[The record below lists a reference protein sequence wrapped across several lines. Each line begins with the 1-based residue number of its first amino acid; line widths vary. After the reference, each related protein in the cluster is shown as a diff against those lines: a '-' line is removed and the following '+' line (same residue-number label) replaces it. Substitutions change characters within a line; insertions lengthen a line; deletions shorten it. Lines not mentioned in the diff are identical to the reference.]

1 MVVAG
6 GFPEGTEH
14 LGGDL
19 MADQQDES
27 QEKTEEPT
35 ARRLSKAREEGQIAR
50 STEITIAASVISVA
64 IYIYLF
70 GSSLL
75 GNVAN
80 IFAQGL
86 VFDSLAVLE
95 PQVAA
100 GRLADAM
107 IEALFSIL
115 PILILTGV
123 VVLACSGLIGGY
135 NFSWKSLQPKAS
147 KFNPIAGF
155 KRMFGM
161 QALVNLGKSIA
172 KFLLVGGVTY
182 FLIDAS
188 ITEFAE
194 ISLMALEPGLTVSA
208 SILTTAFLVASSTLI
223 IIALIDAPYQVYQH
237 NQKMKMSLR
246 EVKDERK
253 DTEGSP
259 EVKQRI
265 RQKQREVSAARM
277 LEAIAEADVVITN
290 PEHFAVALA
299 YDPSSEDP
307 PKVVAKGTDVM
318 AERIRERAGE
328 EGVPLFQSPVL
339 ARALFFTT
347 EIEAFI
353 PEPLFEAVAQ
363 VIAYIFNINSINRSS
378 NLRVTSRFQE
388 CQTTWCLTLRG
399 GSLKCMTSEP

>member
-1 MVVAG
+1 
-6 GFPEGTEH
+6 
-14 LGGDL
+14 

-80 IFAQGL
+80 IFARGL

-107 IEALFSIL
+107 IEALFTIL
-115 PILILTGV
+115 PILILTVV

-194 ISLMALEPGLTVSA
+194 ISLMALEPGLTASA

-237 NQKMKMSLR
+237 NQKMKMSLK

-307 PKVVAKGTDVM
+307 PKVVAKGADIM

-378 NLRVTSRFQE
+378 NLRDKPVPRVPDNMVFD
-388 CQTTWCLTLRG
+388 
-399 GSLKCMTSEP
+399 SEGRQSEVYDQ

>member
-1 MVVAG
+1 
-6 GFPEGTEH
+6 
-14 LGGDL
+14 

-86 VFDSLAVLE
+86 VFDSLTVLE

-155 KRMFGM
+155 KRMFGI

-182 FLIDAS
+182 LLIDAS

-347 EIEAFI
+347 EVEAFI

-378 NLRVTSRFQE
+378 SLRDKPVPRVPDSMVFD
-388 CQTTWCLTLRG
+388 
-399 GSLKCMTSEP
+399 SEGRQSEVYDQ

>member
-1 MVVAG
+1 
-6 GFPEGTEH
+6 
-14 LGGDL
+14 
-19 MADQQDES
+19 
-27 QEKTEEPT
+27 
-35 ARRLSKAREEGQIAR
+35 
-50 STEITIAASVISVA
+50 
-64 IYIYLF
+64 
-70 GSSLL
+70 
-75 GNVAN
+75 
-80 IFAQGL
+80 
-86 VFDSLAVLE
+86 
-95 PQVAA
+95 
-100 GRLADAM
+100 
-107 IEALFSIL
+107 
-115 PILILTGV
+115 
-123 VVLACSGLIGGY
+123 
-135 NFSWKSLQPKAS
+135 
-147 KFNPIAGF
+147 
-155 KRMFGM
+155 
-161 QALVNLGKSIA
+161 
-172 KFLLVGGVTY
+172 
-182 FLIDAS
+182 
-188 ITEFAE
+188 
-194 ISLMALEPGLTVSA
+194 MALEPGLTVSA

-378 NLRVTSRFQE
+378 NLRDKPVPRVPDNMVFD
-388 CQTTWCLTLRG
+388 
-399 GSLKCMTSEP
+399 SEGRQSEVYDQ

>member
-1 MVVAG
+1 MAVAG
-6 GFPEGTEH
+6 GISEGAEY
-14 LGGDL
+14 LGGNL

-80 IFAQGL
+80 IFARGL

-100 GRLADAM
+100 GRLAEAM
-107 IEALFSIL
+107 MEALFTIL

-147 KFNPIAGF
+147 KFNPIAGL

-194 ISLMALEPGLTVSA
+194 ISLMALEPGLTASA

-237 NQKMKMSLR
+237 NQKMKMSLK

-307 PKVVAKGTDVM
+307 PKVVAKGADLM

-378 NLRVTSRFQE
+378 SLRDKPVPRVPDNMVFD
-388 CQTTWCLTLRG
+388 
-399 GSLKCMTSEP
+399 SEGRQSEVYDQ

>member
-6 GFPEGTEH
+6 GVPEGTEY

-19 MADQQDES
+19 MADQQDDS

-80 IFAQGL
+80 IFARGL

-155 KRMFGM
+155 KRMFGI

-182 FLIDAS
+182 LLIDAS

-265 RQKQREVSAARM
+265 RQKQREVSTARM

-318 AERIRERAGE
+318 AERIRDRAGE

-378 NLRVTSRFQE
+378 NLRDKPVPRVPDNMVFDSEGRQSE
-388 CQTTWCLTLRG
+388 VYD
-399 GSLKCMTSEP
+399 SEP

>member
-1 MVVAG
+1 MALARGLFHGTKHVG
-6 GFPEGTEH
+6 GA
-14 LGGDL
+14 L
-19 MADQQDES
+19 MADQQDDS
-27 QEKTEEPT
+27 QDKTEEPT

-70 GSSLL
+70 GSALL

-86 VFDSLAVLE
+86 VFDSMAVLE
-95 PQVAA
+95 PQVAL
-100 GRLADAM
+100 GRLGDATV
-107 IEALFSIL
+107 EALLSIV
-115 PILILTGV
+115 PILILTAV

-135 NFSWKSLQPKAS
+135 NFSWKSIQPKAS
-147 KFNPIAGF
+147 KFNPISGL
-155 KRMFGM
+155 KRMFGL
-161 QALVNLGKSIA
+161 QALVNLAKSLA
-172 KFLLVGGVTY
+172 KFFLVGGVTY
-182 FLIDAS
+182 FLIEAS

-194 ISLMALEPGLTVSA
+194 ISLMALEPGLTASA
-208 SILTTAFLVASSTLI
+208 SILTTAFLVAASTLI
-223 IIALIDAPYQVYQH
+223 IIALIDAPYQLYQH
-237 NQKMKMSLR
+237 NEKMKMSLK

-299 YDPSSEDP
+299 YDPSSDDP
-307 PKVVAKGTDVM
+307 PKVVAKGADYI

-328 EGVPLFQSPVL
+328 EGVPLFQSPIL
-339 ARALFFTT
+339 ARALYFTT
-347 EIEAFI
+347 ELDAFI

-363 VIAYIFNINSINRSS
+363 VIAYIFNINSINRSNMTRS
-378 NLRVTSRFQE
+378 KPVPRVPDDMIFDSDGRQS
-388 CQTTWCLTLRG
+388 QVYDDR
-399 GSLKCMTSEP
+399 

>member
-1 MVVAG
+1 
-6 GFPEGTEH
+6 
-14 LGGDL
+14 

-155 KRMFGM
+155 KRMFGI

-182 FLIDAS
+182 LLIDAS

-378 NLRVTSRFQE
+378 
-388 CQTTWCLTLRG
+388 TLRD
-399 GSLKCMTSEP
+399 KPVPRVPDNMVFDSEGRQSEVYDQ

>member
-1 MVVAG
+1 
-6 GFPEGTEH
+6 
-14 LGGDL
+14 

-80 IFAQGL
+80 IFARGL

-107 IEALFSIL
+107 IEALFTIL

-123 VVLACSGLIGGY
+123 VVLVCSGLIGGY

-194 ISLMALEPGLTVSA
+194 ISLMALEPGLTASA

-237 NQKMKMSLR
+237 NQKMKMSLK

-307 PKVVAKGTDVM
+307 PKVVAKGADLM
-318 AERIRERAGE
+318 ADRIRERAGE

-378 NLRVTSRFQE
+378 SLRDKPVPRVPDNMVFD
-388 CQTTWCLTLRG
+388 
-399 GSLKCMTSEP
+399 SEGRQSEVYDQ

>member
-1 MVVAG
+1 
-6 GFPEGTEH
+6 
-14 LGGDL
+14 

-107 IEALFSIL
+107 IEALFTIL

-123 VVLACSGLIGGY
+123 VVLVCSGLIGGY

-194 ISLMALEPGLTVSA
+194 ISLMALEPGLTASA

-237 NQKMKMSLR
+237 NQKMKMSLK

-307 PKVVAKGTDVM
+307 PKVVAKGADIM

-378 NLRVTSRFQE
+378 NLRDKPVPRVPDNMVFD
-388 CQTTWCLTLRG
+388 
-399 GSLKCMTSEP
+399 SEGRQSEVYDQ

>member
-378 NLRVTSRFQE
+378 
-388 CQTTWCLTLRG
+388 TLRD
-399 GSLKCMTSEP
+399 KPVPRVPDNMVFDSEGRQSEVYDQ

>member
-1 MVVAG
+1 MAVAG
-6 GFPEGTEH
+6 GVPKGTEH

-50 STEITIAASVISVA
+50 STEITIAASVITVA

-107 IEALFSIL
+107 IEALFTIL

-155 KRMFGM
+155 KRMFGI

-182 FLIDAS
+182 LLIDAS

-237 NQKMKMSLR
+237 NQKMKMSLK

-378 NLRVTSRFQE
+378 SLRDKPVPRVPDNMVFD
-388 CQTTWCLTLRG
+388 
-399 GSLKCMTSEP
+399 SEGRQSEVYDQ

>member
-6 GFPEGTEH
+6 GVPEGTEY

-19 MADQQDES
+19 MADQQDDS

-155 KRMFGM
+155 KRMFGI

-172 KFLLVGGVTY
+172 KFFLVGGVTY
-182 FLIDAS
+182 LLIDAS

-318 AERIRERAGE
+318 AERIRERASE

-378 NLRVTSRFQE
+378 NLRDKPVPRVPDNMVFDSEGRQSE
-388 CQTTWCLTLRG
+388 VYD
-399 GSLKCMTSEP
+399 SEP

>member
-1 MVVAG
+1 MAVVG
-6 GFPEGTEH
+6 GISEGAKY
-14 LGGDL
+14 LGGNL
-19 MADQQDES
+19 MADQQDDS

-107 IEALFSIL
+107 IEALFTIL

-155 KRMFGM
+155 KRMFGV

-194 ISLMALEPGLTVSA
+194 ISLMALEPGLTASA

-237 NQKMKMSLR
+237 NQKMKMSLK

-307 PKVVAKGTDVM
+307 PKVVAKGADLM

-378 NLRVTSRFQE
+378 NLRDKPVPRVPDNMVFD
-388 CQTTWCLTLRG
+388 
-399 GSLKCMTSEP
+399 SEGRQSEVYDQ

>member
-1 MVVAG
+1 
-6 GFPEGTEH
+6 
-14 LGGDL
+14 

-107 IEALFSIL
+107 VEALLTIL

-123 VVLACSGLIGGY
+123 VVLVCSGLIGGY

-378 NLRVTSRFQE
+378 NLRDKPVPRVPDNMVFD
-388 CQTTWCLTLRG
+388 
-399 GSLKCMTSEP
+399 SEGRQSEVYDQ

>member
-1 MVVAG
+1 
-6 GFPEGTEH
+6 
-14 LGGDL
+14 
-19 MADQQDES
+19 MADQQDDS
-27 QEKTEEPT
+27 QDKTEEPT

-70 GSSLL
+70 GSALL

-86 VFDSLAVLE
+86 VFDSMAVLE
-95 PQVAA
+95 PQVAL
-100 GRLADAM
+100 GRLGDAAV
-107 IEALFSIL
+107 EALFSIL
-115 PILILTGV
+115 PILILTAV

-147 KFNPIAGF
+147 KFNPISGL
-155 KRMFGM
+155 KRMFGL
-161 QALVNLGKSIA
+161 QALVNLAKSIA

-188 ITEFAE
+188 ITEFAQ
-194 ISLMALEPGLTVSA
+194 ISLMALEPGLTASA

-223 IIALIDAPYQVYQH
+223 IIALIDAPYQLYQH
-237 NQKMKMSLR
+237 NEKMKMSLK

-299 YDPSSEDP
+299 YDPSSDDP
-307 PKVVAKGTDVM
+307 PKVVAKGADLM
-318 AERIRERAGE
+318 AQRIRDRAGE

-347 EIEAFI
+347 ELEGFI

-363 VIAYIFNINSINRSS
+363 VIAYIFNINSINRANMTRSKPAP
-378 NLRVTSRFQE
+378 RVPDDMIFDSDGRQS
-388 CQTTWCLTLRG
+388 QVYDDR
-399 GSLKCMTSEP
+399 

>member
-1 MVVAG
+1 
-6 GFPEGTEH
+6 
-14 LGGDL
+14 
-19 MADQQDES
+19 MADQQDDS

-64 IYIYLF
+64 IYIFLF
-70 GSSLL
+70 GNSLL

-80 IFAQGL
+80 IFAKGL

-95 PQVAA
+95 PQVGL
-100 GRLADAM
+100 GRLSDAVV
-107 IEALFSIL
+107 EALLTIL

-123 VVLACSGLIGGY
+123 VVLVCSGLIGGY
-135 NFSWKSLQPKAS
+135 NFSWKSIQPKAS
-147 KFNPIAGF
+147 KFNPISGF
-155 KRMFGM
+155 KRMFGT
-161 QALVNLGKSIA
+161 QALVNLAKSIA
-172 KFLLVGGVTY
+172 KFLLVGGVTF

-188 ITEFAE
+188 VAEFAQ
-194 ISLMALEPGLTVSA
+194 ISLMALEPGLSASA

-237 NQKMKMSLR
+237 NQKMKMSLK
-246 EVKDERK
+246 EVKDEQK
-253 DTEGSP
+253 QTEGSP

-277 LEAIAEADVVITN
+277 LEAISEADVIITN

-299 YDPSSEDP
+299 YDPSSDDP
-307 PKVVAKGTDVM
+307 PKVVAKGVDFI
-318 AERIRERAGE
+318 ADRIRERGGE

-339 ARALFFTT
+339 ARALYFTT
-347 EIEAFI
+347 EVDGFI

-363 VIAYIFNINSINRSS
+363 VIAYIFNINSINRAKAQQSKPVP
-378 NLRVTSRFQE
+378 RVPDDMIFDEDGRQSQIFD
-388 CQTTWCLTLRG
+388 
-399 GSLKCMTSEP
+399 S

>member
-1 MVVAG
+1 MAVAG

-378 NLRVTSRFQE
+378 NLRDKPVPRVPDNMVFD
-388 CQTTWCLTLRG
+388 
-399 GSLKCMTSEP
+399 SEGRQSEVYDQ

>member
-1 MVVAG
+1 
-6 GFPEGTEH
+6 
-14 LGGDL
+14 
-19 MADQQDES
+19 MADQQDDS
-27 QEKTEEPT
+27 QDKTEEPT

-70 GSSLL
+70 GSALL

-86 VFDSLAVLE
+86 VFDSMAVLE
-95 PQVAA
+95 PQVAL
-100 GRLADAM
+100 GRLGDATV
-107 IEALFSIL
+107 EALLSIV
-115 PILILTGV
+115 PILVLTAV

-135 NFSWKSLQPKAS
+135 NFSWKSIQPKAS
-147 KFNPIAGF
+147 KFNPISGL
-155 KRMFGM
+155 KRMFGL
-161 QALVNLGKSIA
+161 QALVNLAKSLA
-172 KFLLVGGVTY
+172 KFFLVGGVTY
-182 FLIDAS
+182 FLIEAS

-194 ISLMALEPGLTVSA
+194 ISLMALEPGLTASA
-208 SILTTAFLVASSTLI
+208 SILTTAFLVAASTLI
-223 IIALIDAPYQVYQH
+223 IIALIDAPYQLYQH
-237 NQKMKMSLR
+237 NEKMKMSLK

-299 YDPSSEDP
+299 YDPSSDDP
-307 PKVVAKGTDVM
+307 PKVVAKGTDDI

-347 EIEAFI
+347 ELDAFI

-363 VIAYIFNINSINRSS
+363 VIAYIFNINSINRSKMTQS
-378 NLRVTSRFQE
+378 KPVPRVPDDMIFDSDGRQS
-388 CQTTWCLTLRG
+388 QVYDDR
-399 GSLKCMTSEP
+399 

>member
-1 MVVAG
+1 
-6 GFPEGTEH
+6 
-14 LGGDL
+14 
-19 MADQQDES
+19 MADQQDDS
-27 QEKTEEPT
+27 QDKTEEPT

-70 GSSLL
+70 GSALL

-86 VFDSLAVLE
+86 VFDSMAVLE
-95 PQVAA
+95 PQVAL
-100 GRLADAM
+100 GRLGDATV
-107 IEALFSIL
+107 EALLSIV
-115 PILILTGV
+115 PILILTAV

-155 KRMFGM
+155 KRMFGL
-161 QALVNLGKSIA
+161 QALVNLAKSLA
-172 KFLLVGGVTY
+172 KFFLVGGVTY

-194 ISLMALEPGLTVSA
+194 ISLMALEPGLTASA
-208 SILTTAFLVASSTLI
+208 AILTTAFLVASCTLI
-223 IIALIDAPYQVYQH
+223 IIALIDAPYQLYQH
-237 NQKMKMSLR
+237 NEKMKMSLK

-277 LEAIAEADVVITN
+277 LEAIAEADVGITN

-299 YDPSSEDP
+299 YDPSSDDP
-307 PKVVAKGTDVM
+307 PKVVAKGTDTI
-318 AERIRERAGE
+318 AERIRERASE
-328 EGVPLFQSPVL
+328 EGVPLFQSPIL

-347 EIEAFI
+347 ELDAFI

-363 VIAYIFNINSINRSS
+363 VIAYIFNINSINRSNMTQS
-378 NLRVTSRFQE
+378 KPVPRVPDDMIFDSDGRQS
-388 CQTTWCLTLRG
+388 QVYDDR
-399 GSLKCMTSEP
+399 

>member
-1 MVVAG
+1 
-6 GFPEGTEH
+6 
-14 LGGDL
+14 
-19 MADQQDES
+19 MADQQDDS

-64 IYIYLF
+64 IYIFLF
-70 GSSLL
+70 GNSLL

-80 IFAQGL
+80 IFARGL

-95 PQVAA
+95 PQVGL
-100 GRLADAM
+100 GRLSDAAV
-107 IEALFSIL
+107 EALLTIL

-123 VVLACSGLIGGY
+123 VVLVCSGLIGGY
-135 NFSWKSLQPKAS
+135 NFSWKSIQPKAS
-147 KFNPIAGF
+147 KFNPISGF
-155 KRMFGM
+155 KRMFGT
-161 QALVNLGKSIA
+161 QALVNLAKSIA
-172 KFLLVGGVTY
+172 KFLLVGGVTF

-188 ITEFAE
+188 VTEFAQ
-194 ISLMALEPGLTVSA
+194 ISLMALEPGLSASA

-237 NQKMKMSLR
+237 NQKMKMSLK
-246 EVKDERK
+246 EVKDEQK
-253 DTEGSP
+253 QTEGSP

-277 LEAIAEADVVITN
+277 LEAISEADVIITN

-363 VIAYIFNINSINRSS
+363 VIAYIFNINSINRS
-378 NLRVTSRFQE
+378 NILRDKPTPRVPDNMVFD
-388 CQTTWCLTLRG
+388 
-399 GSLKCMTSEP
+399 SEGRQSEVYDE

>member
-1 MVVAG
+1 
-6 GFPEGTEH
+6 
-14 LGGDL
+14 
-19 MADQQDES
+19 MADQQDDS

-80 IFAQGL
+80 IFARGL

-155 KRMFGM
+155 KRMFGI

-182 FLIDAS
+182 LLIDAS

-378 NLRVTSRFQE
+378 NLRDKPVPRVPDNMVFDSEGRQSE
-388 CQTTWCLTLRG
+388 VYD
-399 GSLKCMTSEP
+399 SEP

>member
-1 MVVAG
+1 
-6 GFPEGTEH
+6 
-14 LGGDL
+14 
-19 MADQQDES
+19 MADQQDEG

-64 IYIYLF
+64 IYIFLF

-86 VFDSLAVLE
+86 VFDSLAVME

-100 GRLADAM
+100 GRLGDAM
-107 IEALFSIL
+107 IEALLSIL

-123 VVLACSGLIGGY
+123 VVLVCSGLIGGY

-147 KFNPIAGF
+147 KFNPISGL
-155 KRMFGM
+155 KRMFGL

-182 FLIDAS
+182 FLIEAS
-188 ITEFAE
+188 TTEFAE
-194 ISLMALEPGLTVSA
+194 ISLMALEPGLTASA
-208 SILTTAFLVASSTLI
+208 SILTTAFLVAASTLI

-237 NQKMKMSLR
+237 NQKMKMTLK

-277 LEAIAEADVVITN
+277 LEAISEADVVITN
-290 PEHFAVALA
+290 PEHFAVALS

-307 PKVVAKGTDVM
+307 PRVVAKGADLI
-318 AERIRERAGE
+318 AERIRERATE

-347 EIEAFI
+347 ELEGFI

-363 VIAYIFNINSINRSS
+363 VIAYIFNINSINQS
-378 NLRVTSRFQE
+378 NISQSKPVPRVPDEMVFD
-388 CQTTWCLTLRG
+388 
-399 GSLKCMTSEP
+399 SEGRQSDVYD

>member
-1 MVVAG
+1 
-6 GFPEGTEH
+6 
-14 LGGDL
+14 

-86 VFDSLAVLE
+86 VFDSLSVLE

-107 IEALFSIL
+107 VEALLTIL

-123 VVLACSGLIGGY
+123 VVLVCSGLIGGY

-155 KRMFGM
+155 KRMFGI

-182 FLIDAS
+182 LLIDAS

-194 ISLMALEPGLTVSA
+194 ISLMALEPGLTASA
-208 SILTTAFLVASSTLI
+208 SIITTAFLVASSTLI

-237 NQKMKMSLR
+237 NQKMKMSLK

-307 PKVVAKGTDVM
+307 PKVVAKGTDIM

-378 NLRVTSRFQE
+378 NLRDKPVPRVPDNMVFD
-388 CQTTWCLTLRG
+388 
-399 GSLKCMTSEP
+399 SEGRQSEVYDQ

>member
-1 MVVAG
+1 
-6 GFPEGTEH
+6 
-14 LGGDL
+14 

-208 SILTTAFLVASSTLI
+208 SILTMAFLVASSTLI

-307 PKVVAKGTDVM
+307 PKVVAKGTDIM

-378 NLRVTSRFQE
+378 NLRDKPVPRVPDNMVFD
-388 CQTTWCLTLRG
+388 
-399 GSLKCMTSEP
+399 SEGRQSEVYDQ

>member
-1 MVVAG
+1 
-6 GFPEGTEH
+6 
-14 LGGDL
+14 

-80 IFAQGL
+80 IFARGL

-107 IEALFSIL
+107 IEALFTIL

-194 ISLMALEPGLTVSA
+194 ISLMALEPGLTASA

-237 NQKMKMSLR
+237 NQKMKMSLK

-290 PEHFAVALA
+290 PEHFAVALV

-307 PKVVAKGTDVM
+307 PKVVAKGADLM

-378 NLRVTSRFQE
+378 SLRDKPVPRVPDNMVFD
-388 CQTTWCLTLRG
+388 
-399 GSLKCMTSEP
+399 SEGRQSEVYDQ

>member
-1 MVVAG
+1 
-6 GFPEGTEH
+6 
-14 LGGDL
+14 

-107 IEALFSIL
+107 IEALFTIL

-194 ISLMALEPGLTVSA
+194 ISLMALEPGLTASA

-237 NQKMKMSLR
+237 NQKMKMSLK

-307 PKVVAKGTDVM
+307 PKVVAKGADLM

-378 NLRVTSRFQE
+378 SLRDKPVPRVPDNMVFD
-388 CQTTWCLTLRG
+388 
-399 GSLKCMTSEP
+399 SEGRQSEVYDQ

>member
-1 MVVAG
+1 
-6 GFPEGTEH
+6 
-14 LGGDL
+14 

-80 IFAQGL
+80 IFARGL

-107 IEALFSIL
+107 IEALFTIL

-194 ISLMALEPGLTVSA
+194 ISLMALEPGLTASA

-237 NQKMKMSLR
+237 NQKMKMSLK

-277 LEAIAEADVVITN
+277 LEAISEADVVITN

-307 PKVVAKGTDVM
+307 PKVVAKGADLM

-378 NLRVTSRFQE
+378 SLRDKPVPRVPDNMVFD
-388 CQTTWCLTLRG
+388 
-399 GSLKCMTSEP
+399 SEGRQSEVYDQ

>member
-1 MVVAG
+1 
-6 GFPEGTEH
+6 
-14 LGGDL
+14 

-80 IFAQGL
+80 IFARGL

-107 IEALFSIL
+107 IEALFTLL

-194 ISLMALEPGLTVSA
+194 ISLMALEPGLTASA

-237 NQKMKMSLR
+237 NQKMKMSLK

-277 LEAIAEADVVITN
+277 LEAISEADVVITN

-307 PKVVAKGTDVM
+307 PKVVAKGADLM

-378 NLRVTSRFQE
+378 SLRDKPVPRVPDNMVFD
-388 CQTTWCLTLRG
+388 
-399 GSLKCMTSEP
+399 SEGRQSEVYDQ

>member
-1 MVVAG
+1 
-6 GFPEGTEH
+6 
-14 LGGDL
+14 
-19 MADQQDES
+19 MADQQDDS

-64 IYIYLF
+64 IYIFLF
-70 GSSLL
+70 GNSLL

-80 IFAQGL
+80 IFAKGL

-95 PQVAA
+95 PQVGL
-100 GRLADAM
+100 GRLSDAAV
-107 IEALFSIL
+107 EALLTIL

-123 VVLACSGLIGGY
+123 VVLVCSGLIGGY
-135 NFSWKSLQPKAS
+135 NFSWKSIQPKAS
-147 KFNPIAGF
+147 KFNPISGF
-155 KRMFGM
+155 KRMFGT
-161 QALVNLGKSIA
+161 QALVNLAKSIA

-188 ITEFAE
+188 VTEFAQ
-194 ISLMALEPGLTVSA
+194 ISLMALEPGLSASA

-237 NQKMKMSLR
+237 NQKMKMSLK
-246 EVKDERK
+246 EVKDEQK
-253 DTEGSP
+253 QTEGSP

-277 LEAIAEADVVITN
+277 LEAISEADVIITN

-299 YDPSSEDP
+299 YDPSSDDP
-307 PKVVAKGTDVM
+307 PKVVAKGVDFI
-318 AERIRERAGE
+318 ADRIRERGGE

-339 ARALFFTT
+339 ARALYFTT
-347 EIEAFI
+347 EVDGFI

-363 VIAYIFNINSINRSS
+363 VIAYIFNINSINRAKAQQSKPVP
-378 NLRVTSRFQE
+378 RVPDDMIFDEDGRQSQIFD
-388 CQTTWCLTLRG
+388 
-399 GSLKCMTSEP
+399 S

>member
-1 MVVAG
+1 
-6 GFPEGTEH
+6 
-14 LGGDL
+14 
-19 MADQQDES
+19 MADQQDDS

-86 VFDSLAVLE
+86 VFDSLSVTE

-107 IEALFSIL
+107 VEALLTIL

-123 VVLACSGLIGGY
+123 VVLVCSGLIGGY

-378 NLRVTSRFQE
+378 NLRDKPVPRVPDDMVFD
-388 CQTTWCLTLRG
+388 
-399 GSLKCMTSEP
+399 SEGRQSEVYDQ

>member
-1 MVVAG
+1 MALARGLFHGAKHVG
-6 GFPEGTEH
+6 GA
-14 LGGDL
+14 L
-19 MADQQDES
+19 MADQQDDS
-27 QEKTEEPT
+27 QDKTEEPT

-70 GSSLL
+70 GSALL

-86 VFDSLAVLE
+86 VFDSMAVLE
-95 PQVAA
+95 PQVAL
-100 GRLADAM
+100 GRLGDAAV
-107 IEALFSIL
+107 EALLSIV
-115 PILILTGV
+115 PILILTAV

-135 NFSWKSLQPKAS
+135 NFSWKSIQPKAS
-147 KFNPIAGF
+147 KFNPISGL
-155 KRMFGM
+155 KRMFGL
-161 QALVNLGKSIA
+161 QALVNLAKSLA
-172 KFLLVGGVTY
+172 KFFLVGGVTY
-182 FLIDAS
+182 FLIEAS

-194 ISLMALEPGLTVSA
+194 ISLMALEPGLTASA
-208 SILTTAFLVASSTLI
+208 SILTTAFLVAASTLI
-223 IIALIDAPYQVYQH
+223 IIALIDAPYQLYQH
-237 NQKMKMSLR
+237 NEKMKMSLK

-299 YDPSSEDP
+299 YDPSSDDP
-307 PKVVAKGTDVM
+307 PRVVAKGADYI

-328 EGVPLFQSPVL
+328 EGVPLFQSPIL
-339 ARALFFTT
+339 ARALYFTT
-347 EIEAFI
+347 ELDAFI

-363 VIAYIFNINSINRSS
+363 VIAYIFNINSINRSNMTRS
-378 NLRVTSRFQE
+378 KPVPRVPDDMIFDSDGRQS
-388 CQTTWCLTLRG
+388 QVYDDR
-399 GSLKCMTSEP
+399 

>member
-1 MVVAG
+1 
-6 GFPEGTEH
+6 
-14 LGGDL
+14 
-19 MADQQDES
+19 MADQQDDG

-35 ARRLSKAREEGQIAR
+35 ARRLSKARAEGQIAR

-86 VFDSLAVLE
+86 VFDSLAVME

-100 GRLADAM
+100 GRLGDAM
-107 IEALFSIL
+107 IEALLSIL

-147 KFNPIAGF
+147 KFNPISGL
-155 KRMFGM
+155 KRMFGL

-182 FLIDAS
+182 FLIEAS
-188 ITEFAE
+188 TTEFAE
-194 ISLMALEPGLTVSA
+194 ISLMALEPGLTASA
-208 SILTTAFLVASSTLI
+208 SILTTAFLVAASTLI

-237 NQKMKMSLR
+237 NQKMKMTLK

-277 LEAIAEADVVITN
+277 LEAISEADVVITN
-290 PEHFAVALA
+290 PEHFAVALS

-307 PKVVAKGTDVM
+307 PRVVAKGADLI
-318 AERIRERAGE
+318 AERIRERATE

-347 EIEAFI
+347 ELEGFI

-363 VIAYIFNINSINRSS
+363 VIAYIFNINSINQSS
-378 NLRVTSRFQE
+378 ISHSKPVPRVPDEMVFD
-388 CQTTWCLTLRG
+388 
-399 GSLKCMTSEP
+399 SEGRQSDVYD